1 MNKKTKNVKKLRMIH
16 VRLDEST
23 HKDLK
28 FLVLQ
33 RDTTIQEFVERLVL
47 QRIAKTRSKNVKKN

>member
-1 MNKKTKNVKKLRMIH
+1 MIKKTKNVKKSRMIH
-16 VRLDEST
+16 VRLDELT

-33 RDTTIQEFVERLVL
+33 RDTTIQEFVEKLVL
-47 QRIAKTRSKNVKKN
+47 QRIAKTTSKNVRKN